1 MTEMAK
7 PAGVMGPDCCYCGR
21 HIGINQHCR
30 VVRGAGT
37 YVGWR
42 HEHCTKPTNKEVWAR
57 KYAEAQEFVAILRS
71 GDRSSLHPALRW

>member
-1 MTEMAK
+1 MTNNQ
-7 PAGVMGPDCCYCGR
+7 GPQCCYCGGTITG
-21 HIGINQHCR
+21 IGKA
-30 VVRGAGT
+30 VRGAGT

-42 HEHCTKPTNKEVWAR
+42 HRGCYRPTNMQVWNQ